1 LAPVSIHAPAIR
13 RDTVQA
19 RNPGLFGKFQS
30 TRLRLGATPRPPRT
44 VYATPRFQS
53 TRLRLGAT
61 ARPEHN
67 DLTGGFQSTRLR
79 LGATGGGGVGAADAP
94 RFNPRACD

>member
-1 LAPVSIHAPAIR
+1 M
-13 RDTVQA
+13 
-19 RNPGLFGKFQS
+19 
-30 TRLRLGATPRPPRT
+30 GA
-44 VYATPRFQS
+44 FQS

-79 LGATGGGGVGAADAP
+79 LGATWSTAADREYMAP
-94 RFNPRACD
+94 VSIHAPAIRRDTAAGAVTPATAPFQSTRLRLGAT